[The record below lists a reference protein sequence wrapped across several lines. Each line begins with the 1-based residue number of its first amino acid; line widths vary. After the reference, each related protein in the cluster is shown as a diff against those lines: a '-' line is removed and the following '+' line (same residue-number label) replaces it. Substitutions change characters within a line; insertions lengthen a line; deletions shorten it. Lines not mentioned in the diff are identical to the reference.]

1 MLPPERFDDETGTAT
16 GAQVLR
22 TLVYCSRAA
31 PGVDDATVA
40 QIVATARRDNPR
52 HGVTGLLVFG
62 DGLFFQWL
70 EGPPEAVAELMRRIS
85 ADARHDTVVTL
96 TQSDEVR
103 ERLFAQ
109 WDMELVAPE
118 DIREVL
124 TDAMGDVDDRANAQA
139 LQILFDELDRPRP

>member
-1 MLPPERFDDETGTAT
+1 M
-16 GAQVLR
+16 
-22 TLVYCSRAA
+22 
-31 PGVDDATVA
+31 
-40 QIVATARRDNPR
+40 
-52 HGVTGLLVFG
+52 
-62 DGLFFQWL
+62 
-70 EGPPEAVAELMRRIS
+70 
-85 ADARHDTVVTL
+85 VVTL